1 MNQRI
6 KFISL
11 LQTIAIILVVVGHS
25 LHEYPVNHGEDT
37 LVYRMIYAFHMPLF
51 VFISGFLFCY
61 SISRKGVLPYGRFL
75 MDKALR
81 LLVPYFVL
89 GAATFVPR
97 VMMSGMADE
106 PIEPSLHGLLE
117 SLLYSD
123 RLVIVFF
130 WFLTMLFVLFNL
142 MYGAVRIFK
151 GRLRSAFY
159 LVTGSVAILLNL
171 LIDPYGICLFSLG
184 RVAQLMVY
192 FVAGMAYATWE
203 GTTDRVLHLGGW
215 FSLVVFGGL
224 FVGLFFT
231 RSMFIGGEMFCA
243 FAGIGMAVALAHI
256 LERYGVRFLDH
267 LEGFSYMIFLL
278 SWYTGTLSQ
287 QVLHHF
293 TDFDW
298 WVYTLVAIVTSIYVP
313 WLFGRWVHG
322 TRHRRVARF
331 ILLCLGDR
339 PRG

>member
-25 LHEYPVNHGEDT
+25 MHEYPVDHGEGT

-51 VFISGFLFCY
+51 VFISGFLFSY
-61 SISRKGVLPYGRFL
+61 SLSRSGVRPYGQFL
-75 MDKALR
+75 ADKALR
-81 LLVPYFVL
+81 LLVPYFIL
-89 GAATFVPR
+89 GAATFIPR
-97 VMMSGMADE
+97 AMMSGVADDAVE
-106 PIEPSLHGLLE
+106 LSLRGFVE

-142 MYGAVRIFK
+142 VYGAVRLFR
-151 GRLRSAFY
+151 GRLTPAFY
-159 LVTGSVAILLNL
+159 VVAGAIALVLNLSVA
-171 LIDPYGICLFSLG
+171 PYYVQFFSLG

-192 FVAGMAYATWE
+192 FIAGMACMTWRQPIE
-203 GTTDRVLHLGGW
+203 RALRLGRW
-215 FSLVVFGGL
+215 IPFVVFSGL
-224 FVGLFFT
+224 FVGLFFS
-231 RSMFIGGEMFCA
+231 RSMFGGGELLCA
-243 FAGIGMAVALAHI
+243 FAGIGMAVALAHL
-256 LERYGVRFLDH
+256 LEKYDVRFLDH

-278 SWYTGTLSQ
+278 SWYTGTFSQ

-298 WVYTLVAIVTSIYVP
+298 WVYTIIAIALSIYVP
-313 WLFGRWVHG
+313 WLFGKWVHS
-322 TRHRRVARF
+322 TRHKRLARW
-331 ILLCLGDR
+331 ILFCLGEK
-339 PRG
+339 PR